1 MRAPL
6 TVIYGTMTRP
16 LRLRPLL
23 ARLPFGPLA
32 ERDFR
37 LLFLGRTISLFGSAF
52 APIALAFAVVVLTG
66 SPSDLGLVLGAY
78 MLAHLVFLLA
88 GGVWADRLPR
98 NLVMVTSDLLSGA
111 AQIAAAAL
119 LLTGVAEVWHLIVL
133 GAIRGGASAFFMPA
147 STGLVPQVVSVG
159 RLQQANALLSL
170 SRNSTR
176 IAGVAL
182 AGILVATIGPGWALM
197 LDGMTYAFG
206 ALFIGMLKTPKIKPA
221 EDREFWREL
230 AEGWSEF
237 RSRSWL
243 CVTIVQF
250 ALINA
255 YAIGAFLVLGPFVAE
270 QHLGGAAAW
279 GFILAA
285 EAAGM
290 ILAGIVALRFRPER
304 PLLVATLAVLTMAP
318 LLALLG
324 LAAPLALIIPA
335 ALVAGIGL
343 ELYGVFWDTTLQ
355 QHIPDEKLSRVS
367 SYDVLGSFALIPV
380 GVAVM
385 GPISEAIGVADT
397 LLGAALVVVCATIA
411 VISVSD
417 VRNLRRLDPDPAT
430 TAGRAPLP
438 PRARTRWLRPEPAH
452 APAASRR

>member
-1 MRAPL
+1 MIARTRLKPML
-6 TVIYGTMTRP
+6 TN
-16 LRLRPLL
+16 
-23 ARLPFGPLA
+23 LPFGPLA
-32 ERDFR
+32 EREFR
-37 LLFLGRTISLFGSAF
+37 LLFIGRTISLFGSSF
-52 APIALAFAVVVLTG
+52 APIALAFAVITLTG
-66 SPSDLGLVLGAY
+66 SPSDLGLVLSAY
-78 MLAHLVFLLA
+78 MLAHIVFLLA

-98 NLVMVTSDLLSGA
+98 HLVMVTSDLLSGA
-111 AQIAAAAL
+111 SQIAAAIL
-119 LLTGVAEVWHLIVL
+119 LLGGFAQTWHLIVL

-147 STGLVPQVVSVG
+147 STGLVPQVVSPP

-182 AGILVATIGPGWALM
+182 AGILVATVGAGWALA
-197 LDGMTYAFG
+197 LDGATYALG
-206 ALFIGMLKTPKIKPA
+206 AVFVGMLRLPPVVTD
-221 EDREFWREL
+221 ENREFLREL
-230 AEGWSEF
+230 AEGWREF

-270 QHLGGAAAW
+270 KELGGAAAW

-285 EAAGM
+285 EAMGM
-290 ILAGIVALRFRPER
+290 ILAGIIALRYRPER

-324 LAAPLALIIPA
+324 IAAPLLLILPA
-335 ALVAGIGL
+335 AMLAGVGL

-355 QHIPDEKLSRVS
+355 QHIPEEKLSRVS

-385 GPISEAIGVADT
+385 GPISGAIGVADT
-397 LLGAALVVVCATIA
+397 LIGAALVVVVATLA
-411 VISVSD
+411 VVCVRD
-417 VRNLRRLDPDPAT
+417 VRNLRRIDPDVVVPI
-430 TAGRAPLP
+430 RREPFAPE
-438 PRARTRWLRPEPAH
+438 ARTRWLQPEAVPAQ
-452 APAASRR
+452 AATRR

>member
-1 MRAPL
+1 MIAR
-6 TVIYGTMTRP
+6 TR
-16 LRLRPLL
+16 LKPLL
-23 ARLPFGPLA
+23 TSLPFGPLA
-32 ERDFR
+32 EREFR
-37 LLFLGRTISLFGSAF
+37 LLFIGRTISLFGSSF
-52 APIALAFAVVVLTG
+52 APIALAFAVITLTG
-66 SPSDLGLVLGAY
+66 SPSDLGLVLSAY
-78 MLAHLVFLLA
+78 MLAHIVFLLA

-98 NLVMVTSDLLSGA
+98 HLVMVTSDVLSGA
-111 AQIAAAAL
+111 SQIAAAIL
-119 LLTGVAEVWHLIVL
+119 LLGGIAETWHLIVL
-133 GAIRGGASAFFMPA
+133 AALKGGASAFFMPA
-147 STGLVPQVVSVG
+147 STGLVPQIVSAP

-182 AGILVATIGPGWALM
+182 AGVLIATVGAGWALA
-197 LDGMTYAFG
+197 LDGATYALG
-206 ALFIGMLKTPKIKPA
+206 AVFVGMLRLPPVEA
-221 EDREFWREL
+221 QEDRKFLREL
-230 AEGWSEF
+230 AEGWREF

-270 QHLGGAAAW
+270 RELGGAAAW

-285 EAAGM
+285 EAVGM
-290 ILAGIVALRFRPER
+290 ILAGIIALRYRPER

-324 LAAPLALIIPA
+324 IAAPLILILPA
-335 ALVAGIGL
+335 ALLAGVGL

-385 GPISEAIGVADT
+385 GPISGAIGVANT
-397 LLGAALVVVCATIA
+397 LIGAALVVVVATLA
-411 VISVSD
+411 VVCVRD
-417 VRNLRRLDPDPAT
+417 VRDLRRLDPPVVSP
-430 TAGRAPLP
+430 RRVPVP
-438 PRARTRWLRPEPAH
+438 PQARTRWLRPEPAPV
-452 APAASRR
+452 PAATRR

>member
-1 MRAPL
+1 MIAR
-6 TVIYGTMTRP
+6 TR
-16 LRLRPLL
+16 LKPLL
-23 ARLPFGPLA
+23 ASLPFGPLT

-37 LLFLGRTISLFGSAF
+37 LLFIGRTISLFGSSF
-52 APIALAFAVVVLTG
+52 APIALAFAVIALTH
-66 SPSDLGLVLGAY
+66 SPSDLGLVLSAY
-78 MLAHLVFLLA
+78 MLAHLIFLLA

-98 NLVMVTSDLLSGA
+98 HLVMVTSDLLSGA
-111 AQIAAAAL
+111 SQIAAAVL
-119 LLTGVAEVWHLIVL
+119 LLTGVAHTWHLIL
-133 GAIRGGASAFFMPA
+133 LAAIRGGASAFFMPA
-147 STGLVPQVVSVG
+147 STGLVPKIVTTA

-182 AGILVATIGPGWALM
+182 AGVLVATVGAGWALG
-197 LDGMTYAFG
+197 LDGATYGIG
-206 ALFIGMLKTPKIKPA
+206 ALFVGMLRLPPVEPD
-221 EDREFWREL
+221 EDRQFLREL
-230 AEGWSEF
+230 AEGWREF

-255 YAIGAFLVLGPFVAE
+255 YAIGAFLVLGPFVAQKE
-270 QHLGGAAAW
+270 LGGAAAW

-285 EAAGM
+285 EALGM
-290 ILAGIVALRFRPER
+290 ILAGIIALRYRPER

-324 LAAPLALIIPA
+324 VAAPLLLILPA
-335 ALVAGIGL
+335 ALLAGVGL

-385 GPISEAIGVADT
+385 GPISGAIGVADT
-397 LLGAALVVVCATIA
+397 LIGAALVVVVATLA
-411 VISVSD
+411 VISVAD
-417 VRNLRRLDPDPAT
+417 VRNLRRLDPPLLVALPT
-430 TAGRAPLP
+430 PGPLP
-438 PRARTRWLRPEPAH
+438 PQERTRWLRQEPA
-452 APAASRR
+452 PAQVATRR

>member
-1 MRAPL
+1 
-6 TVIYGTMTRP
+6 MTAI

-23 ARLPFGPLA
+23 SSLPFGPLA

-66 SPSDLGLVLGAY
+66 SPSDLGLVLSAY

-98 NLVMVTSDLLSGA
+98 NLVMVTSDLLSGG
-111 AQIAAAAL
+111 AQLAAAAL
-119 LLTGVAEVWHLIVL
+119 LLTGVAQSWHLIVL
-133 GAIRGGASAFFMPA
+133 AALRGGASAFFMPA
-147 STGLVPQVVSVG
+147 STGLVPQVVSPR

-182 AGILVATIGPGWALM
+182 AGIMVATVGPGWALA
-197 LDGMTYAFG
+197 LDGATYLLG
-206 ALFIGMLKTPKIKPA
+206 ALFIAMLRVPRVEQA
-221 EDREFWREL
+221 QERQFLREL
-230 AEGWSEF
+230 AEGWREF

-290 ILAGIVALRFRPER
+290 IVASVVALRYRPQR

-324 LAAPLALIIPA
+324 LAAPLALILPTA
-335 ALVAGIGL
+335 FVAGVGL

-385 GPISEAIGVADT
+385 GPISDAIGVADT
-397 LLGAALVVVCATIA
+397 LMGAALIVVLATIA

-417 VRNLRRLDPDPAT
+417 VRNLRRLDVPLSGSRAP
-430 TAGRAPLP
+430 APLP
-438 PRARTRWLRPEPAH
+438 RPVRTRWLRPEPAP
-452 APAASRR
+452 APAATRR

>member
-1 MRAPL
+1 MKPR
-6 TVIYGTMTRP
+6 R
-16 LRLRPLL
+16 RLRPLI
-23 ARLPFGPLA
+23 ARLSLGPLA

-37 LLFLGRTISLFGSAF
+37 LLFLGRTISLFGTAF
-52 APIALAFAVVVLTG
+52 APIALAFAVIELTG

-98 NLVMVTSDLLSGA
+98 NLVMVTSDLLSGG
-111 AQIAAAAL
+111 AQLIAAGL
-119 LLTGVAEVWHLIVL
+119 LLTGSAQTWHLVVL

-147 STGLVPQVVSVG
+147 STGLVPQVVSAG

-176 IAGVAL
+176 IAGVAI
-182 AGILVATIGPGWALM
+182 AGILVATIGPGWALA
-197 LDGMTYAFG
+197 LDGVTYAFG
-206 ALFIGMLKTPKIKPA
+206 ALFVAMLKAAPPEPA
-221 EDREFWREL
+221 ENREFMREL
-230 AEGWSEF
+230 AEGWREF
-237 RSRSWL
+237 RSRHWL
-243 CVTIVQF
+243 CVTIIQF

-270 QHLGGAAAW
+270 KHLGGAAAW

-290 ILAGIVALRFRPER
+290 IAAGLVALRYRPER
-304 PLLVATLAVLTMAP
+304 PLLVATLAVLTMGP

-324 LAAPLALIIPA
+324 LAAPLAVILPA
-335 ALVAGIGL
+335 AFVAGVGL

-385 GPISEAIGVADT
+385 GPISNAIGVAET
-397 LLGAALVVVCATIA
+397 LLGAAVVVVVATIA
-411 VISVSD
+411 VISVPD
-417 VRNLRRLDPDPAT
+417 VRNLRRLDPAPT
-430 TAGRAPLP
+430 GGRAPLP
-438 PRARTRWLRPEPAH
+438 PQARTRWLRPGTAP
-452 APAASRR
+452 APAATRR

>member
-1 MRAPL
+1 MMARK
-6 TVIYGTMTRP
+6 
-16 LRLRPLL
+16 RLRPFL
-23 ARLPFGPLA
+23 ARLSLGPLA

-37 LLFLGRTISLFGSAF
+37 LLFFGRTISLFGTAF
-52 APIALAFAVVVLTG
+52 APIALAFAVIELTG
-66 SPSDLGLVLGAY
+66 SPSDLGLVLSAY

-98 NLVMVTSDLLSGA
+98 NLVMVMSDLLSGA
-111 AQIAAAAL
+111 AQAAAAGL
-119 LLTGVAEVWHLIVL
+119 LLAGAAQTWHLVVL

-147 STGLVPQVVSVG
+147 STGLVPQVVSAG

-182 AGILVATIGPGWALM
+182 AGILVATIGPGWALA
-197 LDGMTYAFG
+197 LDGATYALG
-206 ALFIGMLKTPKIKPA
+206 ALFVAMLNAPPSEPSQK
-221 EDREFWREL
+221 REFLREL
-230 AEGWSEF
+230 ADGWREF
-237 RSRSWL
+237 RSRYWL

-270 QHLGGAAAW
+270 EHLGGAAAW
-279 GFILAA
+279 GLILAA

-290 ILAGIVALRFRPER
+290 IAAGIVALRYRPER
-304 PLLVATLAVLTMAP
+304 PLLIATLAVLTMAP

-324 LAAPLALIIPA
+324 LAAPLVVILPA
-335 ALVAGIGL
+335 AFVAGVGL

-355 QHIPDEKLSRVS
+355 EHIPEEKLSRVS

-385 GPISEAIGVADT
+385 GPISNAIGVAET
-397 LLGAALVVVCATIA
+397 LLGAALVVVVATIA
-411 VISVSD
+411 VISVAD
-417 VRNLRRLDPDPAT
+417 VRNLRRLRPPP
-430 TAGRAPLP
+430 TAGREPLP
-438 PRARTRWLRPEPAH
+438 PQARTRWLAPGAAP
-452 APAASRR
+452 APAATRR

>member
-1 MRAPL
+1 MRAS
-6 TVIYGTMTRP
+6 TR
-16 LRLRPLL
+16 LKPLL
-23 ARLPFGPLA
+23 TGLPFGPLV
-32 ERDFR
+32 EREFR
-37 LLFLGRTISLFGSAF
+37 LLFIGRTISLFGSAF
-52 APIALAFAVVVLTG
+52 APIALAFAVITLTG
-66 SPSDLGLVLGAY
+66 SPADLGYVLSAY

-98 NLVMVTSDLLSGA
+98 HLVMVTSDILSGA
-111 AQIAAAAL
+111 SQIAAAVV
-119 LLTGVAEVWHLIVL
+119 LLTGVAQTWHLVVL
-133 GAIRGGASAFFMPA
+133 AAIRGGASAFFMPA
-147 STGLVPQVVSVG
+147 STGLVPQIVSTG

-182 AGILVATIGPGWALM
+182 AGILVATLGPGWALG
-197 LDGMTYAFG
+197 LDGATYAFG
-206 ALFIGMLKTPKIKPA
+206 AFFVGMLNLPPVEASEK
-221 EDREFWREL
+221 REFRREL
-230 AEGWSEF
+230 AEGWREF

-243 CVTIVQF
+243 YITIVQF

-255 YAIGAFLVLGPFVAE
+255 YAIGAFLVLGPFVA
-270 QHLGGAAAW
+270 QNSLGGAAAW
-279 GFILAA
+279 GLILAF
-285 EAAGM
+285 EAVGM
-290 ILAGIVALRFRPER
+290 ILAGLVALRYRPER

-324 LAAPLALIIPA
+324 IAAPLVLILPA

-385 GPISEAIGVADT
+385 GPISGAIGVADT
-397 LLGAALVVVCATIA
+397 LIGAALVVVVATLA
-411 VISVSD
+411 VVCVSD
-417 VRNLRRLDPDPAT
+417 VRNLRRLDPEVKAEPW
-430 TAGRAPLP
+430 PVP
-438 PRARTRWLRPEPAH
+438 PQARTRWLSPETAP
-452 APAASRR
+452 APAATRR

>member
-1 MRAPL
+1 
-6 TVIYGTMTRP
+6 MTART
-16 LRLRPLL
+16 RLKPLL
-23 ARLPFGPLA
+23 ASLPFGPLA

-37 LLFLGRTISLFGSAF
+37 LLFIGRTISLFGSAF
-52 APIALAFAVVVLTG
+52 APIALAFAVIMLTG

-78 MLAHLVFLLA
+78 MLAHLIFLLA

-98 NLVMVTSDLLSGA
+98 HLVMVTSDLLSGA
-111 AQIAAAAL
+111 SQIAAAIL
-119 LLTGVAEVWHLIVL
+119 LLGGVAQTWHLVVL
-133 GAIRGGASAFFMPA
+133 GAIKGGASAFFMPA
-147 STGLVPQVVSVG
+147 STGLVPQVVSAP

-182 AGILVATIGPGWALM
+182 AGILIATVGAGWALA
-197 LDGMTYAFG
+197 LDGATYAVG
-206 ALFIGMLKTPKIKPA
+206 AVFIGMLRLPPVEPG
-221 EDREFWREL
+221 EDRKFTREL
-230 AEGWSEF
+230 AEGWHEF

-270 QHLGGAAAW
+270 HELGGAAAW

-285 EAAGM
+285 EAVGM
-290 ILAGIVALRFRPER
+290 ILAGIIALRYRPER

-324 LAAPLALIIPA
+324 IAAPLLLILPA
-335 ALVAGIGL
+335 AVIAGVGL

-367 SYDVLGSFALIPV
+367 SYDVLGSFALIPI

-385 GPISEAIGVADT
+385 GPISGAIGVANT
-397 LLGAALVVVCATIA
+397 LIGAAIVVVVATIA
-411 VISVSD
+411 VVCVRD
-417 VRNLRRLDPDPAT
+417 VRNLRRLDPPVARPT
-430 TAGRAPLP
+430 RVRVP
-438 PRARTRWLRPEPAH
+438 PQVRTRWLHPEPVP
-452 APAASRR
+452 APAATRR

>member
-1 MRAPL
+1 MIVRA
-6 TVIYGTMTRP
+6 
-16 LRLRPLL
+16 RLRPVV
-23 ARLPFGPLA
+23 ARLSLGPLA

-37 LLFLGRTISLFGSAF
+37 LLFFGRTISLFGTAF
-52 APIALAFAVVVLTG
+52 APIALAFAVIELTG
-66 SPSDLGLVLGAY
+66 SPSDLGLVLSAY

-111 AQIAAAAL
+111 AQAIAAVL
-119 LLTGVAEVWHLIVL
+119 LLTGAAQTWHLVVL

-147 STGLVPQVVSVG
+147 STGLVPQVVSAG

-176 IAGVAL
+176 IAGVAI
-182 AGILVATIGPGWALM
+182 AGILVATIGPGWALA
-197 LDGMTYAFG
+197 LDGATYALG
-206 ALFIGMLKTPKIKPA
+206 ALFVGMLNAPPLEPA
-221 EDREFWREL
+221 ANREFLREL
-230 AEGWSEF
+230 GEGWREF
-237 RSRSWL
+237 RSRYWL

-279 GFILAA
+279 GLILSA

-290 ILAGIVALRFRPER
+290 IAAGIVALRYRPER

-324 LAAPLALIIPA
+324 LAAPLVVILPA
-335 ALVAGIGL
+335 AFVAGVGL

-355 QHIPDEKLSRVS
+355 EHIPEEKLSRVS

-385 GPISEAIGVADT
+385 GPISNAIGVAET
-397 LLGAALVVVCATIA
+397 LLGAAIVVVVATIA
-411 VISVSD
+411 VISVAD
-417 VRNLRRLDPDPAT
+417 VRNLRRLGSRP
-430 TAGRAPLP
+430 TAGREPLP
-438 PRARTRWLRPEPAH
+438 PQARTRWLAPGTSPS
-452 APAASRR
+452 PAATRR